1 MAVTDTSTLSA
12 NDMLHRNL
20 KIPSMKLISSP
31 RIKLDDIDTVDY
43 PRTIPSLDM
52 NEMPKDRGSQLLKKP
67 DKKKTKSFATTVE
80 YFGDDEGDEINRI
93 ALKNL
98 YFYYESE
105 VNFSIGQ
112 YVEYF
117 VYHMIFFLLMGPFIV
132 VLGLFS
138 RRLKYIFA
146 NIAFTTFN
154 ISAVLQTL
162 YWLSTITTVTGYLI
176 MNVYQDNKWPGIDYV
191 LIKACV
197 ISMIIRTTSIAG
209 KYATYPKKLL

>member
-1 MAVTDTSTLSA
+1 
-12 NDMLHRNL
+12 
-20 KIPSMKLISSP
+20 MKLISSP
-31 RIKLDDIDTVDY
+31 KKKLDDIDTFDFVKK
-43 PRTIPSLDM
+43 IPCLDM
-52 NEMPKDRGSQLLKKP
+52 NEMSKDRGSQLLKKP
-67 DKKKTKSFATTVE
+67 DKKNTKSFATIVE

-105 VNFSIGQ
+105 VNFSIEQ

-117 VYHMIFFLLMGPFIV
+117 IYHMIFFLLMGPFIV

-138 RRLKYIFA
+138 RRLNYIFA

-154 ISAVLQTL
+154 ISSVLQTL
-162 YWLSTITTVTGYLI
+162 YWIGTITTVTGYI
-176 MNVYQDNKWPGIDYV
+176 TMNVYQDNKWPAIDYV